1 MIKEKK
7 EYISAPDGLMRA
19 VWKNLPKEELLQR
32 LKNELERLG
41 MLESPSRT
49 ELHKRYDNHNMPS
62 PNTYLNLFECTWTEL
77 MYMIGIDYDGL
88 QAISVGASKNKGKRF
103 AVKWAD
109 MEYEELLNV
118 VLKEMH
124 KKKIKTTAEYAECR
138 DRRTTPSLP
147 FLAKQLGGMK
157 NVKSEYEKRYGT
169 RIDGQVLVRTEKK
182 R

>member
-7 EYISAPDGLMRA
+7 EYISSPDGLMRA
-19 VWKNLPKEELLQR
+19 VWKSLPKEELLQR
-32 LKNELERLG
+32 LKNELERLD

-109 MEYEELLNV
+109 MEYEELLNI

-147 FLAKQLGGMK
+147 FLAKQLGGWK

-169 RIDGQVLVRTEKK
+169 RIDGQVLVRTEK
-182 R
+182 

>member
-7 EYISAPDGLMRA
+7 EYINSPDGLMRA
-19 VWKNLPKEELLQR
+19 VWKSLPKEELLQR
-32 LKNELERLG
+32 LKNELERLD

-49 ELHKRYDNHNMPS
+49 ELHKRYDNHNIPS
-62 PNTYLNLFECTWTEL
+62 PNTYLNLFECTWAEL
-77 MYMIGIDYDGL
+77 MHMIGIDYDGL

-109 MEYEELLNV
+109 MEYEELLNI

-147 FLAKQLGGMK
+147 FLAKQLGGWK

-169 RIDGQVLVRTEKK
+169 RIDGQVLIRTE